1 MWSFVFRLA
10 LLASTII
17 VMLNF
22 ARAWIAVLRGPK
34 RPPEIPAESHAEIAA
49 RVMAEEA
56 TRHIMA
62 IEVAVAGLA
71 DADLWQATEAF
82 SGAVNRLKA
91 AMLAEPDHYRRAKRH
106 LGQILIAAE
115 HTARHFARH
124 YAATPNPGTRRQFME
139 LLEELTLA
147 YDRATEHYAS
157 AGAAALELEAE
168 TLKELLKRSRL

>member
-34 RPPEIPAESHAEIAA
+34 RHPEVAAESHAEIAA
-49 RVMAEEA
+49 RIMAGEA
-56 TRHIMA
+56 TRHVTA

-71 DADLWQATEAF
+71 DADLWHATEAF
-82 SGAVNRLKA
+82 SGAVNALKA

-115 HTARHFARH
+115 QTTRHFARH
-124 YAATPNPGTRRQFME
+124 YGATPNPGTRRQFME
-139 LLEELTLA
+139 LLEALTEA
-147 YDRATEHYAS
+147 YGRATEHYAS
-157 AGAAALELEAE
+157 AGATELELEAE
-168 TLKELLKRSRL
+168 TLKELLKRNRL